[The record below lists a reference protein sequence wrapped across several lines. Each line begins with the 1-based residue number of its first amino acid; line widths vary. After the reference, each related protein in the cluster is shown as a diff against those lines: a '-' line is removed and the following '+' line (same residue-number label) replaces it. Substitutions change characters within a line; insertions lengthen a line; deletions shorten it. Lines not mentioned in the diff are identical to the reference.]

1 MSAKHL
7 KPSHQ
12 LKITENPIKLIVD
25 YAIKNA
31 PRRDYNNRGRPPK
44 YKVYGTNSVS
54 KLSCYE

>member
-1 MSAKHL
+1 MHTKHL

-12 LKITENPIKLIVD
+12 LKIAENPVKLIVD

-44 YKVYGTNSVS
+44 YEEGELAALCMVKAT
-54 KLSCYE
+54 